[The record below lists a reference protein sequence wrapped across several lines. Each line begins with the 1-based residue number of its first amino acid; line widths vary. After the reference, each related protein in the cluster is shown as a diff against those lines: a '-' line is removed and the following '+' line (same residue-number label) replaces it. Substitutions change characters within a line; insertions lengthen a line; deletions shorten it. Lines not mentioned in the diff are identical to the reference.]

1 MVSMPS
7 LSLTSAFFAQSRAF
21 ISFRTIL
28 LATMFCWLVTAV
40 CAQEVAQRPEPLTN
54 QDVVAMVGL
63 DLSEGVIVDKI
74 NAAPITA
81 FDTTVAGLKAL
92 KAGKVSDAIIRA
104 MINAHGTYSSLA
116 NTRSHQEAAP
126 DEVGVFC
133 AREGHLVQMEPE
145 IVGWQTGG
153 LAKHV
158 ATLGM
163 TKGHI
168 NGKVMRTGSPF
179 RLSGPLEFVI
189 KAPEGTSATEYQL
202 LELYVKSNRREF
214 RAVTGGILHQSAGAE
229 RTALSFNPEKI
240 APRTWRIRLQDLPAG
255 EYGFLPPGFTS
266 SSIGSSG
273 KMYTFGVAEGQKR
286 QSTVS
291 SLPGV
296 SQGTSQVL
304 QPIAQSSGS
313 SIGAWTDQNPTVRHD
328 GIVLSRVD
336 QGSPAGSIGIQAG
349 DVILAING
357 HFLYTAAELSNELLR
372 IAPGTRISI
381 RYQRRATIY
390 DNYVMVEGIDRAV
403 DRPAK

>member
-1 MVSMPS
+1 MFSW
-7 LSLTSAFFAQSRAF
+7 LITSA
-21 ISFRTIL
+21 
-28 LATMFCWLVTAV
+28 
-40 CAQEVAQRPEPLTN
+40 CAQEVARRPEPLNN
-54 QDVVAMVGL
+54 QDVIDMVGL
-63 DLSEGVIVDKI
+63 ELTEGVIVDKI
-74 NAAPITA
+74 NAAPTTA
-81 FDTTVAGLKAL
+81 FDTTVAGLKTL
-92 KAGKVSDAIIRA
+92 KASKVSDAIIRA
-104 MINAHGTYSSLA
+104 MINAHGPYSGLA
-116 NTRSHQEAAP
+116 NTRSHQEVVP
-126 DEVGVFC
+126 EEVGVFY
-133 AREGHLVQMEPE
+133 ARESHLEQMEPE

-153 LAKHV
+153 LAKHY

-168 NGKVMRTGSPF
+168 NGKVMRPSSLL
-179 RLSGPLEFVI
+179 RLSCPLEFVV

-202 LELYVKSNRREF
+202 LQLYVKGNRREF

-273 KMYTFGVAEGQKR
+273 KMYTFGVVEGQER

-291 SLPGV
+291 SLPDV
-296 SQGTSQVL
+296 SQVTSQVAH
-304 QPIAQSSGS
+304 PVTESSGS

-336 QGSPAGSIGIQAG
+336 EGGPANSIGIQAG
-349 DVILAING
+349 DVILAIDG
-357 HFLYTAAELSNELLR
+357 HFLYTAGELSNELLR

-381 RYQRRATIY
+381 RYQRRSTIY
-390 DNYVMVEGIDRAV
+390 DSYLVVEGIDRVV
-403 DRPAK
+403 DRSAK